1 MITLENAAKILSNKF
16 EAIVFDTL
24 REKPY
29 RVICLHKQVADSLHE
44 IIFAFNEEEFDLE
57 VQQKLIKNDQI
68 IKEDKSLLKISLDI
82 DPNSAKYTDEDEYM
96 DPSEVKRISI
106 EHAQTIWL
114 QFVFRDEVLESLAEK
129 AKPWIESF
137 MR

>member
-29 RVICLHKQVADSLHE
+29 RVICLHKQVADSLYE

-57 VQQKLIKNDQI
+57 VQQKLIKGDQI
-68 IKEDKSLLKISLDI
+68 IKEDKNLLKISLDI
-82 DPNSAKYTDEDEYM
+82 DTDSARYTDTDEHI

-106 EHAQTIWL
+106 ENAQSIWL
-114 QFVFRDEVLESLAEK
+114 QFIFIDEVLESLAEQ
-129 AKPWIESF
+129 AKPWIEAF